1 LLKIPP
7 LTGVWEKAVGPDS
20 PNNPTQR
27 RVVIRLKRGWLK
39 TGRLVDFIVRKTN
52 LRSICLN
59 SRFYFRDATTPWR
72 SRLWIPEL
80 SPLPDALIHQPWEL
94 SSIEML
100 MFGFE
105 PGLTYPHPVV
115 DPKAKKKPMVDHL
128 WKTRKS
134 EEARSE
140 KKRILETFAKPRK
153 GPNGPPTTKVL
164 PFE

>member
-1 LLKIPP
+1 
-7 LTGVWEKAVGPDS
+7 
-20 PNNPTQR
+20 
-27 RVVIRLKRGWLK
+27 
-39 TGRLVDFIVRKTN
+39 
-52 LRSICLN
+52 
-59 SRFYFRDATTPWR
+59 
-72 SRLWIPEL
+72 
-80 SPLPDALIHQPWEL
+80 
-94 SSIEML
+94 ML

-105 PGLTYPHPVV
+105 PGITYPHPVV
-115 DPKAKKKPMVDHL
+115 DPKDKKKPMVDHL